1 MRKFLVLMAVLT
13 ISGSLSA
20 QVIVREDSQL
30 FEPEEQVYDPYL
42 YLRPFGEAVGY
53 SIYGSQY
60 RKARASV
67 AWGANLCLV
76 SAPLFALFAV
86 TGLGNDSTGAALVG
100 IAGCAGSL
108 VAGIPLWR
116 KGRKQLDWMLDDYV
130 RRYAPK
136 PRAANVSIGST
147 PNGLGL
153 ALRF

>member
-1 MRKFLVLMAVLT
+1 MRRILVMMVVLA
-13 ISGSLSA
+13 ISTSLSA
-20 QVIVREDSQL
+20 QVIIREESQL
-30 FEPEEQVYDPYL
+30 FEPDEQIYDPYL
-42 YLRPFGEAVGY
+42 YLTPFSDAVGY

-60 RKARASV
+60 RKARATRS
-67 AWGANLCLV
+67 WGINLCLV

-108 VAGIPLWR
+108 GAGIPLWR